1 MVILFILK
9 KGSEIM
15 YLGGKIRKI
24 IRKEIDH
31 QIKYYCPYGGE
42 ELHYCKKGENY
53 ENNKTKKIYF

>member
-1 MVILFILK
+1 
-9 KGSEIM
+9 M